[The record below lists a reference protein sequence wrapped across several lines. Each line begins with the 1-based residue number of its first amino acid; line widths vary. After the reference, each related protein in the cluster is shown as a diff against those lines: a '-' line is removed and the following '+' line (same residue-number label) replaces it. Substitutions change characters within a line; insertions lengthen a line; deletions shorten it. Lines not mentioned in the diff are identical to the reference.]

1 MLDEVMAGLTPTEVA
16 EMLEIVRT
24 LHRTRE
30 LTILLIEHVMKALMR
45 LSHRVLVLHLGR
57 VVACARPVD
66 IAGDARVQEIY
77 LGESV

>member
-1 MLDEVMAGLTPTEVA
+1 
-16 EMLEIVRT
+16 MLETVRM
-24 LHRTRE
+24 LHLTRK

-57 VVACARPVD
+57 VVVCARPAD
-66 IAGDARVQEIY
+66 IAADPRVHEIY